1 MHIPDYTR
9 ASQTNQDNQ
18 PKINS
23 SPQKKAAVD
32 TRVTEIRTRNQNR
45 QITSE

>member
-23 SPQKKAAVD
+23 SPPPKKK
-32 TRVTEIRTRNQNR
+32 Q
-45 QITSE
+45 Q